1 MNEKYGEIQE
11 KQDFLFLYFKCYF
24 CTFDAIW
31 QVKIYH
37 VILQSVVVES
47 RIKCDQSWSKK

>member
-11 KQDFLFLYFKCYF
+11 KQDFLFLYFKYYF
-24 CTFDAIW
+24 CTLDAIW
-31 QVKIYH
+31 QVKKYH

-47 RIKCDQSWSKK
+47 RIKCDQPWSKK

>member
-11 KQDFLFLYFKCYF
+11 KQDFLFLYFKYYF
-24 CTFDAIW
+24 CTLDAIW

-47 RIKCDQSWSKK
+47 RIKCDQPWSKK